1 MDAIEWPDEA
11 DLALLGPTPED
22 GFSTTVGIGAQ
33 ERIRFADALRKRL
46 LKMHLLTGDLHIGQN
61 LREVAVILVR
71 CLDNLMTSDDAA
83 RRLEETDTR
92 RELDDM
98 LSVVLERMEVRH
110 CPALTCISRPCLA
123 RAATALQPTCAR
135 RLVFMLNPY

>member
-1 MDAIEWPDEA
+1 MGSAG
-11 DLALLGPTPED
+11 ALQWIW
-22 GFSTTVGIGAQ
+22 TTIGIGAQ
-33 ERIRFADALRKRL
+33 ERISFADALRKRL

-61 LREVAVILVR
+61 LREVAVTLVR